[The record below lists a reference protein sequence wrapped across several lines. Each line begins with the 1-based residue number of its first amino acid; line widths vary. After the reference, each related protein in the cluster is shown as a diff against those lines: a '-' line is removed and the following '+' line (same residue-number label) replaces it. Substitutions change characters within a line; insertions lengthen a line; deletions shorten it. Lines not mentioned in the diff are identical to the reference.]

1 MNKHIN
7 DNNEQSWEIIDSKI
21 FNDHIY
27 SELRSLKAEINNF
40 KEVINDIKKTNQDIK
55 VYLERNR
62 DLYSKALKDNYILLE
77 KVQCILEDNR
87 KLYMNA
93 FKQEKEQI
101 NKLGEIASPEN
112 LLREANIKWR
122 KNSTLPSLVNT
133 VMKCT
138 PSKII

>member
-1 MNKHIN
+1 MNEHKN

-21 FNDHIY
+21 LNDHIH

-40 KEVINDIKKTNQDIK
+40 KEVIYDIKKTNQEIK
-55 VYLERNR
+55 VYLEKNR

-138 PSKII
+138 PSKI